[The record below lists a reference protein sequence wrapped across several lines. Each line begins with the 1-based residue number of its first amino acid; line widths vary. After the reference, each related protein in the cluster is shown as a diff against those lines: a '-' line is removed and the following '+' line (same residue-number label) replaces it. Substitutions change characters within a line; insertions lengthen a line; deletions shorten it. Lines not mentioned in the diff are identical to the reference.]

1 MNCYLRSDES
11 DMDEVIADPFGNVI
25 PAPSNSSNVATM
37 NDDDDDDDGGDI
49 PTVRVGNEDIVVTDV
64 TPEIIAKMTPEEQER
79 YTQIFQ
85 DFYSHMYD

>member
-1 MNCYLRSDES
+1 
-11 DMDEVIADPFGNVI
+11 MDEVTAVPFGNVI
-25 PAPSNSSNVATM
+25 PKNSVAANSSVATM

-49 PTVRVGNEDIVVTDV
+49 PTVRVGNEDIAVTDV
-64 TPEIIAKMTPEEQER
+64 TPEIIAKMTPEEQDR